1 MPINLFQIS
10 AGYPDYIPAPLWNVL
25 HARREEL
32 LGEFRWRSVLKDEV
46 TKYIDQ
52 LTVNHNYS
60 ILVGVHVRMTDY
72 HAHMN
77 NMYGPSRIPGANY
90 FNKSMSYYRQKY
102 VNPLFLVVS
111 NDMKW
116 CQNVLKGSDILYA
129 GVYFY
134 VLPHVYY

>member
-1 MPINLFQIS
+1 M
-10 AGYPDYIPAPLWNVL
+10 L

-32 LGEFRWRSVLKDEV
+32 LGEFRWRSDLKDEV

-52 LTVNHNYS
+52 LTANHTYS
-60 ILVGVHVRMTDY
+60 VLVGVHVRLTDY

-102 VNPLFLVVS
+102 ANPLFLVVS
-111 NDMKW
+111 NNMKW
-116 CQNVLKGSDILYA
+116 CQNVLKVSDILYA
-129 GVYFY
+129 GMYFH